1 MKLKILS
8 LSKTE
13 TGTVNLPIQFYE
25 PVRTDLIR
33 RAFLVIQSNKR
44 QPYGAKPGAGQR
56 HSAELSRR
64 RRKYRGSYGIGISRV
79 TRKILS
85 RRGTRMNWVGAI
97 SPGTVGGRRAHPPK
111 VEKDWTKSINIKERR
126 KAIRS
131 ALAATIKKEL
141 VLERGHKI
149 PENYPFIVDDK
160 IEEIKQTRI
169 LTETIS
175 KLGFKEELS
184 RAKNKGTKGLLLI
197 TTNIDLKK
205 ICSNIPGFEAEL
217 VSNLNAEILAPGGIP
232 GRITLFTKSAMKEL
246 TEKEL
251 YTQKYKGDKPVKKE
265 KKEEVKE
272 VKVKKE
278 VKKITKPATKKPVT
292 KKKLATK
299 KGKK

>member
-1 MKLKILS
+1 MKLKILN

-13 TGTVNLPIQFYE
+13 AGTANLPIQFYE
-25 PVRTDLIR
+25 PVRTDLIQ

-111 VEKDWTKSINIKERR
+111 VEKDWTKNINVKERR

-141 VLERGHKI
+141 VFDRGHKV
-149 PENYPFIVDDK
+149 PGHYPFIVDDK
-160 IEEIKQTRI
+160 IEEIKQTKKLI
-169 LTETIS
+169 EAIS
-175 KLGFKEELS
+175 KLGFKEELT
-184 RAKNKGTKGLLLI
+184 RAKNKGTKGLLLV
-197 TTNIDLKK
+197 TTDVGLKK

-232 GRITLFTKSAMKEL
+232 GRLTLFTKSAMKEL
-246 TEKEL
+246 AEKEL
-251 YTQKYKGDKPVKKE
+251 FTQNYKGEKPAKKE
-265 KKEEVKE
+265 KVQKEEPKPIPVEK
-272 VKVKKE
+272 
-278 VKKITKPATKKPVT
+278 KPATKKKVVV
-292 KKKLATK
+292 KKKDK
-299 KGKK
+299 K